1 MRHSTNVT
9 SVDKSL
15 GRLGEMIV
23 GYEAA
28 MEREDRGQELHTE
41 ADDEE
46 PLSPREEDVLTIYG
60 DVDEGFENEDQ
71 ADAHH
76 AEPGEHL

>member
-1 MRHSTNVT
+1 
-9 SVDKSL
+9 
-15 GRLGEMIV
+15 
-23 GYEAA
+23 
-28 MEREDRGQELHTE
+28 MEREDRPEELHTE

-46 PLSPREEDVLTIYG
+46 PLGPREAGAAGEQTERPLRGVPLNVQTVYG
-60 DVDEGFENEDQ
+60 DVDEGFDNEDQ